1 MYLTSYRC
9 QGNSFAERAS
19 VAAVATPLCDLFSVL
34 TKPLLLLMELRPIR
48 NQTATH
54 VAERSRQLTLELFAR
69 IRHLLIIDA

>member
-1 MYLTSYRC
+1 M
-9 QGNSFAERAS
+9 
-19 VAAVATPLCDLFSVL
+19 AAVATPFCDLVSVL
-34 TKPLLLLMELRPIR
+34 TDSPLLLMELRPIR